1 MEMIIGG
8 AYQGKTVYA
17 KKEYPLLNWADGDK
31 VTEEELMRAQGVTD
45 FQKYIRRELKKREMY
60 QNLLSRLFLKT
71 RMLFLSLRK
80 WDME

>member
-45 FQKYIRRELKKREMY
+45 FQKYIRRELEKREMY

>member
-31 VTEEELMRAQGVTD
+31 VTDESTGGYGFSEIYPQRTG
-45 FQKYIRRELKKREMY
+45 KRE
-60 QNLLSRLFLKT
+60 RCIRT
-71 RMLFLSLRK
+71 C
-80 WDME
+80 